1 MRYLTDDAERSV
13 QGRFHS
19 AIRREHGRDLA
30 LPLDPDTRSDFSR
43 ALVNIDM
50 ILTAVAD
57 ESVDAYWSAVRVAG
71 EASNHVVDEL
81 LACDLYQMWVEL
93 SDLYEF
99 TEEGSAG
106 ENDVVLVMRQ
116 AASVA
121 GSAEERSIRAPG
133 LLRPLDDRTRPR
145 ALARPPRRA
154 TLQQP
159 RCIGLVS
166 LGECIAADRA
176 RTMTCGWRPQRAIWR
191 AVRRRTWGC

>member
-1 MRYLTDDAERSV
+1 MRYLTDDAVRSV

-19 AIRREHGRDLA
+19 AMRREHGRDLA

-116 AASVA
+116 AARQWLDLPRN
-121 GSAEERSIRAPG
+121 GPSA
-133 LLRPLDDRTRPR
+133 LRDYFDHWTTARDLVLWRDRLGGPLFS
-145 ALARPPRRA
+145 
-154 TLQQP
+154 
-159 RCIGLVS
+159 S
-166 LGECIAADRA
+166 LDAS
-176 RTMTCGWRPQRAIWR
+176 GWFRWESA
-191 AVRRRTWGC
+191 